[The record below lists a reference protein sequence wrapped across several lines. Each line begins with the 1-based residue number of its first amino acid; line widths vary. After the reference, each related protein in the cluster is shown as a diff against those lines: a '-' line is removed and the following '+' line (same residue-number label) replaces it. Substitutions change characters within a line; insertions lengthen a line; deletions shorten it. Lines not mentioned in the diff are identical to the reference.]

1 MKRNKLFL
9 LGLFVVFAAVLS
21 LSLVSSTFA
30 KYTSNGVAT
39 DTARVA
45 KWGVV
50 VTAETFADDQLEADL
65 TTTETEISAGGTA
78 DLLAPGTGIHFASVA
93 ISGTPEVAVRVTYT
107 AELTLT
113 DWTLKDG
120 TTEYC
125 PLIFVINGV
134 HHSMEGHS
142 LTQVSDYEAKI
153 EELIAAYSKEY
164 AANTDLGTKSAEELT
179 VSCYWAYSTSK
190 ANDLKDTELA
200 DTTTVPSVELEI
212 TCTVTQID

>member
-93 ISGTPEVAVRVTYT
+93 IEGTPEVAVRVTYA

-113 DWTLKDG
+113 NWTLTDG

-125 PLIFVINGV
+125 PLIFVINGA

-142 LTQVSDYEAKI
+142 LSTVSAYEAKI

-179 VSCYWAYSTSK
+179 VSCYWAFDGDD
-190 ANDLKDTELA
+190 AKDTQLA
-200 DTTTVPSVELEI
+200 ETTTVPSVSLTI

>member
-30 KYTSNGVAT
+30 KYTTSGNAT
-39 DTARVA
+39 DSARVA

-50 VTAETFADDQLEADL
+50 VAAETFADDQLEADL
-65 TTTETEISAGGTA
+65 TTAENEIKAGGAA
-78 DLLAPGTGIHFASVA
+78 DLLAPGTGIKFASVD
-93 ISGTPEVAVRVTYT
+93 ISGAPEVAVRVTY
-107 AELTLT
+107 AAALTLSGWEVEGN
-113 DWTLKDG
+113 D
-120 TTEYC
+120 YC

-134 HHSMEGHS
+134 HHSMEGYTLS
-142 LTQVSDYEAKI
+142 EVSAYEAKI

-164 AANTDLGTKSAEELT
+164 AAGTNLGALTGEELT
-179 VSCYWAYSTSK
+179 VSCYWAFSTS
-190 ANDLKDTELA
+190 AENDAKDTALGNA
-200 DTTTVPSVELEI
+200 ATAPKVELTI